1 MNQELEEAIAKQP
14 GHKTAYEADKDAITQ
29 RFGAYRKPTE
39 VTIPK
44 YQQIQEKSLELA
56 LLIHDLCP
64 YSQQRS
70 SALTL
75 LEQVKM
81 SANAAIAIYS

>member
-1 MNQELEEAIAKQP
+1 MEFRKTTIEE
-14 GHKTAYEADKDAITQ
+14 

-44 YQQIQEKSLELA
+44 YQQIQGKTLELA
-56 LLIHDLCP
+56 LMIDALCP
-64 YSQQRS
+64 NSPEKG

-75 LEQVKM
+75 LQQAKM
-81 SANAAIAIYS
+81 SANAAIAIYSEET